1 MLGFNLIEEEKN
13 SELGFTEELQNF
25 IDEEN
30 RNLAVVSTIDEAN
43 YTIRR
48 IKELQEQKEHDIAE
62 AERMLKLYKDKV
74 KMFVDSKCSSYDF
87 EIERLQQMLEP
98 YIQSSLEETG
108 KKSVKFIEGT
118 AGYRKQEKLVDH
130 DDVELEK
137 EIKGIDDD
145 KYFKKG
151 NRRIQLLYD
160 YNDNEVRIEESDTI
174 TPYTRWATYNLETEV
189 QTAVGQSFFNID
201 YGIWCFYSKIG
212 KLERKVNY

>member
-1 MLGFNLIEEEKN
+1 MLGLNLIEDEKN

-98 YIQSSLEETG
+98 YIQSSLEQTG

-118 AGYRKQEKLVDH
+118 AGYRKQEKLIDH

-137 EIKGIDDD
+137 EVKGIDDD
-145 KYFKKG
+145 KYFK
-151 NRRIQLLYD
+151 
-160 YNDNEVRIEESDTI
+160 TI
-174 TPYTRWATYNLETEV
+174 TKFSWSNLKKDLEFVDGKVLLNGKELT
-189 QTAVGQSFFNID
+189 NIRYED
-201 YGIWCFYSKIG
+201 RDDVFYVK
-212 KLERKVNY
+212 

>member
-1 MLGFNLIEEEKN
+1 MLGLNLIEDEKN

-98 YIQSSLEETG
+98 YIQSSLEQSG

-118 AGYRKQEKLVDH
+118 AGYRKQEKIIDH
-130 DDVELEK
+130 DDELLEK
-137 EIKGIDDD
+137 EVKGIDDE
-145 KYFKKG
+145 KYFKTVTKFSWSNLKKDLEFVDG
-151 NRRIQLLYD
+151 KVLL
-160 YNDNEVRIEESDTI
+160 NGKELTNVRYED
-174 TPYTRWATYNLETEV
+174 RDDV
-189 QTAVGQSFFNID
+189 
-201 YGIWCFYSKIG
+201 FYVK
-212 KLERKVNY
+212 

>member
-1 MLGFNLIEEEKN
+1 MLGLNLIEDEKN

-98 YIQSSLEETG
+98 YIQSSLEQTG

-118 AGYRKQEKLVDH
+118 AGYRKQEKLIDH

-137 EIKGIDDD
+137 EVKGIDDE
-145 KYFKKG
+145 KYFKTVTKFSWSNLKKDLEFVDG
-151 NRRIQLLYD
+151 KVLLNGKELTNARYED
-160 YNDNEVRIEESDTI
+160 SDD
-174 TPYTRWATYNLETEV
+174 V
-189 QTAVGQSFFNID
+189 
-201 YGIWCFYSKIG
+201 FYVK
-212 KLERKVNY
+212 

>member
-98 YIQSSLEETG
+98 YIQSSLEQTG

-118 AGYRKQEKLVDH
+118 AGYRKQEKLIDH

-137 EIKGIDDD
+137 EVKGIDDE
-145 KYFKKG
+145 KYFKTVTKFSWSNLKKDLEFVDG
-151 NRRIQLLYD
+151 KVLL
-160 YNDNEVRIEESDTI
+160 NGKELTNVRYEDRDDT
-174 TPYTRWATYNLETEV
+174 
-189 QTAVGQSFFNID
+189 
-201 YGIWCFYSKIG
+201 FYVK
-212 KLERKVNY
+212 

>member
-118 AGYRKQEKLVDH
+118 AGYRKQEKLIDH

-137 EIKGIDDD
+137 EVKGIDDE
-145 KYFKKG
+145 KYFKTVTKFSWSNLKKDLEFVDG
-151 NRRIQLLYD
+151 KVLL
-160 YNDNEVRIEESDTI
+160 NGKKLT
-174 TPYTRWATYNLETEV
+174 
-189 QTAVGQSFFNID
+189 NIRYED
-201 YGIWCFYSKIG
+201 RDDAFYVK
-212 KLERKVNY
+212 

>member
-25 IDEEN
+25 IDEDN

-118 AGYRKQEKLVDH
+118 AGYRKQEKLIDH
-130 DDVELEK
+130 DDIELEK
-137 EIKGIDDD
+137 EVKGIDDE
-145 KYFKKG
+145 KYFKTVTKFSWSNLKKDLEFVDG
-151 NRRIQLLYD
+151 KVLL
-160 YNDNEVRIEESDTI
+160 NGKELTNVRYED
-174 TPYTRWATYNLETEV
+174 RDD
-189 QTAVGQSFFNID
+189 SF
-201 YGIWCFYSKIG
+201 YVK
-212 KLERKVNY
+212 

>member
-118 AGYRKQEKLVDH
+118 AGYRKQEKLIDH

-137 EIKGIDDD
+137 EVKGIDDD
-145 KYFKKG
+145 KYFKTVTKFSWSNLKKDLEFVDG
-151 NRRIQLLYD
+151 KVLL
-160 YNDNEVRIEESDTI
+160 NGKELTNVRYED
-174 TPYTRWATYNLETEV
+174 RDDV
-189 QTAVGQSFFNID
+189 
-201 YGIWCFYSKIG
+201 FYVK
-212 KLERKVNY
+212 

>member
-1 MLGFNLIEEEKN
+1 MLGFNLIEDEKN

-74 KMFVDSKCSSYDF
+74 KMFIDSKCSSYDF

-98 YIQSSLEETG
+98 YIQSSFEQTG

-118 AGYRKQEKLVDH
+118 AGYRKQEKLIDH
-130 DDVELEK
+130 DDIELEK
-137 EIKGIDDD
+137 EVKGIDDE
-145 KYFKKG
+145 KYFKTVTKFSWSNLKKDLEFIDG
-151 NRRIQLLYD
+151 KVLL
-160 YNDNEVRIEESDTI
+160 NGKELINVRYED
-174 TPYTRWATYNLETEV
+174 R
-189 QTAVGQSFFNID
+189 D
-201 YGIWCFYSKIG
+201 DMFYVK
-212 KLERKVNY
+212 

>member
-74 KMFVDSKCSSYDF
+74 KMFIDSKCSSYDF

-118 AGYRKQEKLVDH
+118 AGYRKQEKLIDH

-137 EIKGIDDD
+137 EVKGIDDE
-145 KYFKKG
+145 KYFKTVTKFSWSNLKKDLEFVDG
-151 NRRIQLLYD
+151 KVLL
-160 YNDNEVRIEESDTI
+160 NGKELTNVRYED
-174 TPYTRWATYNLETEV
+174 RDDV
-189 QTAVGQSFFNID
+189 
-201 YGIWCFYSKIG
+201 FYVK
-212 KLERKVNY
+212 

>member
-74 KMFVDSKCSSYDF
+74 KMFIDSKCSSYDF

-118 AGYRKQEKLVDH
+118 AGYRKQEKLIDH

-137 EIKGIDDD
+137 EVKGIDDD
-145 KYFKKG
+145 KYFKTVTKFSWSNLKKDLEFVDG
-151 NRRIQLLYD
+151 KVLL
-160 YNDNEVRIEESDTI
+160 NGKELTNVRYED
-174 TPYTRWATYNLETEV
+174 RDDV
-189 QTAVGQSFFNID
+189 
-201 YGIWCFYSKIG
+201 FYVK
-212 KLERKVNY
+212 

>member
-1 MLGFNLIEEEKN
+1 MLGLNLIEDEKN

-74 KMFVDSKCSSYDF
+74 KMFIDSKCSSYDF

-98 YIQSSLEETG
+98 YIQSSLEQSG

-118 AGYRKQEKLVDH
+118 AGYRKQEKLIDH

-137 EIKGIDDD
+137 EVKGIDDD
-145 KYFKKG
+145 KYFKTVTKFSWSNLKKDLEFVDG
-151 NRRIQLLYD
+151 KVLL
-160 YNDNEVRIEESDTI
+160 NGKELTNVRYEDREDI
-174 TPYTRWATYNLETEV
+174 
-189 QTAVGQSFFNID
+189 
-201 YGIWCFYSKIG
+201 FYVK
-212 KLERKVNY
+212 